1 MDTAISFTHPA
12 GVGDSHLQLAP
23 DPDLKGPLDRRSVS
37 PSARPPRLNFAEHC
51 LLCFGFRCES
61 AFCIEHY
68 EQSRWEICGYCDG
81 SGFDAFAEQICNCA
95 GGVVDMTDS
104 EWPNRPRH
112 RPPRLNLAGYCQW
125 CMRRWCNNQRCIDRH
140 LASEWMVCNRCEGT
154 ASDELSHTP
163 CGCESGLVEAGHR

>member
-1 MDTAISFTHPA
+1 MNTAIATNP
-12 GVGDSHLQLAP
+12 LAQEEQTTNHRHRP
-23 DPDLKGPLDRRSVS
+23 TATVTSLPTLEM
-37 PSARPPRLNFAEHC
+37 RPPRLNFAEHC

-68 EQSRWEICGYCDG
+68 EQSRWEICRYCDG

-95 GGVVDMTDS
+95 GGLVDMTHS
-104 EWPNRPRH
+104 EWPNEPRH
-112 RPPRLNLAGYCQW
+112 RPPRLNLAGYCEW

-140 LASEWMVCNRCEGT
+140 LASEWMVCDRCEGT
-154 ASDELSHTP
+154 ANDELSHTP